1 MKLKAEYEQKI
12 MNIQRD
18 MNKEF
23 NHKIEVLS
31 QTEKA
36 KFTKLQEA
44 GKSFLLE

>member
-1 MKLKAEYEQKI
+1 

>member
-36 KFTKLQEA
+36 KLAGDTK
-44 GKSFLLE
+44 